1 MPASSPPGPDPE
13 NPVVEPSPAGDTEE
27 ESRRTL
33 RLRIR
38 QQEILAELGVL
49 SLQRATTFAELL
61 NETVRR
67 AADGLEADLCKI
79 LEYLPT
85 ENRFLLR
92 AGVGW
97 EAGLIGVATVG
108 ADLESPSG
116 FALKTGKPVIS
127 NHLENEERF
136 RTPELLRVH
145 GVRRAINVILQ
156 GDGAPY
162 GVLEVDSRSQGEFS
176 EQDISFLQ
184 GAANIL
190 GMAIERQR
198 YERNLQAAL
207 DYHKVLLNEI
217 NHRVKNSLQLVAS
230 LFNLQAGSTSDAA
243 VAQSLREAMVRVTAI
258 ARIHERLYRTSD
270 IGTVD
275 LTAYLTDICSDLR
288 EVTANCHLRF
298 EAGGPIPIATDRAVR
313 VALLA
318 SELITNAAKHAY
330 PEETGGPI
338 VVRVVH
344 TGDIVTLSVRDRGSG
359 LPEAPSANSAIS
371 GLGMRIVRALTTQTG
386 GALDVHRANP
396 GTEFTIALPLEAP
409 PSPSR

>member
-1 MPASSPPGPDPE
+1 MPSSAPPGPDPE

-27 ESRRTL
+27 VSRRAL

-49 SLQRATTFAELL
+49 ALQRETTFADLL
-61 NETVRR
+61 GQTVRL
-67 AADGLEADLCKI
+67 AAEGLEADLCKI
-79 LEYLPT
+79 LEYMPA

-97 EAGLIGVATVG
+97 DAGLVGVATVG
-108 ADLESPSG
+108 ADLDSPSG

-127 NHLENEERF
+127 NHLEHEDRF

-162 GVLEVDSRSQGEFS
+162 GVLEVDSRSEGEFS

-184 GAANIL
+184 GTANIL

-207 DYHKVLLNEI
+207 EYQKVLVNEI

-230 LFNLQAGSTSDAA
+230 LFSLQAGSTSDPAL
-243 VAQSLREAMVRVTAI
+243 AQSLQEAMVRVTAI
-258 ARIHERLYRTSD
+258 ARIHERLYRTAE

-275 LTAYLTDICSDLR
+275 LMAYLADICSDLR
-288 EVTANCHLRF
+288 EVVPACDLRF
-298 EAGGPIPIATDRAVR
+298 EPDGPIPIATDRAVR

-318 SELITNAAKHAY
+318 TELITNAAKHAY
-330 PEETGGPI
+330 PAEAGGPI
-338 VVRVVH
+338 VVMLVRA
-344 TGDIVTLSVRDRGSG
+344 GDIITLSVRDRGAG
-359 LPEAPSANSAIS
+359 LPQDQLGNVGGS
-371 GLGMRIVRALTTQTG
+371 GLGMTIIRALTAQTG
-386 GALDVHRANP
+386 GSLEIRHADP
-396 GTEFTIALPLEAP
+396 GTEFAIALPLEAQQSVP
-409 PSPSR
+409 H